1 MPSWSFMTGHGH
13 GDQTGLSVIRGVR
26 LCHGQ
31 VRSLWS
37 NFCVGCC
44 SIHNVSAV
52 PVAFYDCP
60 FIIFLLILTLDMEAS
75 SNSEESRPSIL
86 HDTTELFS
94 HPSGWR
100 VHVRKGPIAAA
111 AAIER
116 YVAIYC
122 PV

>member
-1 MPSWSFMTGHGH
+1 MVFNYYLCIICP
-13 GDQTGLSVIRGVR
+13 LS
-26 LCHGQ
+26 
-31 VRSLWS
+31 S
-37 NFCVGCC
+37 
-44 SIHNVSAV
+44 
-52 PVAFYDCP
+52 
-60 FIIFLLILTLDMEAS
+60 TLDMEAS
-75 SNSEESRPSIL
+75 SNSEESRPSIM

-116 YVAIYC
+116 YVLAFH